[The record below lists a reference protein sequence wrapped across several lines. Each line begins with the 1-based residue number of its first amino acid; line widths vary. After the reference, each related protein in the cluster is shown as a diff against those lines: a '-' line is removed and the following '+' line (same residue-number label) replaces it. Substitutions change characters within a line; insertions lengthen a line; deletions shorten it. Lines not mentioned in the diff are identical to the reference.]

1 MQTCRREAIRGAL
14 LAVLLAAIPVL
25 AQSINQSQL
34 RGTITDS
41 SGAVV
46 AGANVTITDIGTNI
60 SQSTVSNSRG
70 SYAFTALRPSN
81 YKLLVSAATFGSV
94 EKKGITLTVNEESTL
109 DVTLLPPSQTA
120 SVTVESIP
128 TLLDSDSPT
137 LGTDIPSQYLTQ
149 MPLENRDPFGIAFL
163 AAGVTETAGSG
174 VSNSYPAG
182 TNYVSNGQRN
192 ATANILLDGVLITAP
207 EQGEGGNS
215 NLYYQATVE
224 GLQEVKVQNNSF
236 SAEYGGGTV
245 VDEVMKSGTN
255 HVHGSA
261 YWFNQDSIFDARDF
275 YNSGAKPGHL
285 QNQAGFSV
293 GGPIKRNKTFF
304 FADLE
309 SVRANN
315 PVNIVATVPTADEIN
330 GNFSGAMTYDQNG
343 NPVLNQIF
351 DPFQIDPA
359 SQMRPAYYQN
369 TIPQNE
375 IDPVGQAIL
384 KLYPKPSNAGDAVTG
399 ANNYRDVVLGT
410 SNSLQI
416 DVKADQQF
424 NPKSSLSVRYSS
436 ILGSGSTPTVMGDNE
451 FNDGTKYTSQA
462 YNDGINYTYVPTA
475 NTLWISTFGLDRVA
489 QPTQNNHYPA
499 PTTVGFPAYLEQDG
513 ISRMPSIIM
522 ENSPWSSLFD
532 QCCVDTH
539 FAHTLLNYSS
549 SFSWTHGQHTLK
561 AGGQQQIFYNNFFQP
576 NYPDGYF
583 SFSQDVTAQ
592 EPYNA
597 TNPYDI
603 QGNDFAS
610 LLIGW
615 GDPGGSA
622 INVTQ
627 SVADKS
633 LQTGFYVQDDWRA
646 TPKLT
651 LNVGVRYQWDSPY
664 TERHNNS
671 QFSDMTGDSGITVP
685 DLPGQS
691 GTLKG
696 TTIFA
701 GSSRRSI
708 PASLTDVGPR
718 LGFEYLVH
726 PTTVVRG
733 GAGLYFGYGVATNFQ
748 YPGAAHISS
757 PEVFF
762 TEDGEITR
770 DATLENPFNGG
781 VPAAQGQEYGKL
793 ALWGLS
799 NQNNLGTQAAKD
811 ANIYQWNL
819 GIQQALPAKIVVSI
833 NYSANRSTFLPW
845 AGTDNRNFI
854 PSSVRRQYSSGD
866 TLAGGNNP
874 GGLNQPYPNPF
885 LSLFS
890 GASATLNVPS
900 SRYGTAPTLPILN
913 VLRPYPQFD
922 GVFEEYKIIGASSW
936 YNALQVVFQKREGKY
951 VNFEG
956 NYTWSKNTDDSSA
969 GNNDWVGSLGSGFP
983 QELDNLKAEWSASAS
998 DATNRFV
1005 LAGMFQLPVGRGS
1018 LIGANMNRAFDAVV
1032 GGWQLTTLI
1041 TFQSGQPIDVHM
1053 GTGRIADGNQRP
1065 NVLCSTH
1072 ELTTGI
1078 SIHKAGQYG
1087 LPYLNSNCFA
1097 DPGDQQPGNAPRYI
1111 SQLRSDGIH
1120 QADLSLEKA
1129 HDFGGEKGKLEF
1141 HVDCFNC
1148 TNTERFGLPDSGY
1161 EASTFGVIS
1170 STAGGAL
1177 PRNMQLGVRYQF

>member
-1 MQTCRREAIRGAL
+1 MKWCRGAAIGGTFL
-14 LAVLLAAIPVL
+14 GVLLAAIPAL
-25 AQSINQSQL
+25 AQSLNQSQL

-60 SQSTVSNSRG
+60 AQSTVSNSRG
-70 SYAFTALRPSN
+70 GYAFTALKPSN
-81 YKLLVSAATFGSV
+81 YKLLVSAKTFGPV
-94 EKKGITLTVNEESTL
+94 EKDGITLTVNQESTL
-109 DVTLLPPSQTA
+109 DVTLLPSNQTA

-128 TLLDSDSPT
+128 TLLDADSPT

-163 AAGVTETAGSG
+163 AAGVTESPGSG
-174 VSNSYPAG
+174 IMDSYPAG
-182 TNYVSNGQRN
+182 TNFISNGQRN
-192 ATANILLDGVLITAP
+192 STANILLDGVLITAP

-275 YNSGAKPGHL
+275 YNSGPKPGHL

-293 GGPIKRNKTFF
+293 GGPIVKSKTFF

-309 SVRANN
+309 SVTASN
-315 PVNIVATVPTADEIN
+315 PVNIVATVPTADEIS
-330 GNFSGAMTYDQNG
+330 GNFSQAMTYDQNG
-343 NPVLNQIF
+343 NPILNQIF
-351 DPFQIDPA
+351 DPFQINPA
-359 SQMRPAYYQN
+359 TQVRPAYNQN
-369 TIPQNE
+369 TIPSGE
-375 IDPVGQAIL
+375 IDSVGQAIM
-384 KLYPKPSNAGDAVTG
+384 KLYPKPNSAGDAVTG
-399 ANNYRDVVLGT
+399 SNNFRDVVLST
-410 SNSLQI
+410 SNSLQVDAKI
-416 DVKADQQF
+416 DQQF
-424 NPKSSLSVRYSS
+424 TPKSSLSVRYSS
-436 ILGSGSTPTVMGDNE
+436 IIGSGATPTVLGDGE
-451 FNDGTKYTSQA
+451 FNDGTAYTSQA
-462 YNDGINYTYVPTA
+462 FNDGINYTYAPSA
-475 NTLWISTFGLDRVA
+475 NTLWISTFGLDRVY
-489 QPTQNNHYPA
+489 QPTQNNKYPA
-499 PTTVGFPAYLEQDG
+499 PTAVGFPAYLEQDG

-522 ENSPWSSLFD
+522 EDAAWTSIFD

-583 SFSQDVTAQ
+583 SFAQDVTAQ
-592 EPYNA
+592 MPYN
-597 TNPYDI
+597 TDNGI

-615 GDPGGSA
+615 GDPTASA

-633 LQTGFYVQDDWRA
+633 LQTGFYVQDDWRVS
-646 TPKLT
+646 PKLT
-651 LNVGVRYQWDSPY
+651 VNLGVRYQWDTPY

-685 DLPGQS
+685 GIPGYS

-701 GSSRRSI
+701 SPSMRSV
-708 PASLTDVGPR
+708 PTNFSDVGPR

-748 YPGAAHISS
+748 YPGTAYTSS

-762 TEDGEITR
+762 TEDGELTR

-781 VPAAQGQEYGKL
+781 VPPAQGQEYGKL
-793 ALWGLS
+793 AEWGLS

-819 GIQQALPAKIVVSI
+819 GIQQAFPAKVVVSI

-854 PSSVRRQYSSGD
+854 ASSTRRQLSSVYLNDPASNPFQSLFAGPGAMFNVPASQYS
-866 TLAGGNNP
+866 N
-874 GGLNQPYPNPF
+874 
-885 LSLFS
+885 
-890 GASATLNVPS
+890 
-900 SRYGTAPTLPILN
+900 PTLPEINL
-913 VLRPYPQFD
+913 LRPYPQFD
-922 GVFEEYKIIGASSW
+922 GPFQEYKVIGASSW
-936 YNALQVVFQKREGKY
+936 YNALQLVFQKREGKY

-956 NYTWSKNTDDSSA
+956 NYTWSKNMDDSSA
-969 GNNDWVGSLGSGFP
+969 GNNDWVGSFSNGFP
-983 QELDNLKAEWSASAS
+983 QELDHLKAEWSASAS

-1005 LAGMFQLPVGRGS
+1005 LAGMFDLPVGRGA
-1018 LIGANMNRAFDAVV
+1018 LIGGNMNRAFDAVV

-1041 TFQSGQPIDVHM
+1041 TYQTGQPIDVHM
-1053 GTGRIADGNQRP
+1053 GNPRLADGNQRP
-1065 NVLCSTH
+1065 NLTCSAYN
-1072 ELTTGI
+1072 LTTGI
-1078 SIHKAGQYG
+1078 SIHKAGQFG
-1087 LPYLNSNCFA
+1087 LPYLNSNCFS
-1097 DPGDQQPGNAPRYI
+1097 DPGDQQPGNAPRYV
-1111 SQLRSDGIH
+1111 SQLRADGIH

-1141 HVDCFNC
+1141 HIDCFNC
-1148 TNTERFGLPDSGY
+1148 ANTERFGLPDSGY
-1161 EASTFGVIS
+1161 EDPTFGIIS

>member
-1 MQTCRREAIRGAL
+1 MRTGRGVAVQ
-14 LAVLLAAIPVL
+14 AVLLGVL
-25 AQSINQSQL
+25 LSAVPAWAQSINQSQL

-46 AGANVTITDIGTNI
+46 AGAQVTITDTGTSI
-60 SQSTVSNSRG
+60 AQSTVSNGRG

-81 YKLLVSAATFGSV
+81 YKLLVSAKTFGPV
-94 EKKGITLTVNEESTL
+94 EKDGITLTVNQETTL
-109 DVTLLPPSQTA
+109 DVTLLPSSATTN
-120 SVTVESIP
+120 VTVESIP
-128 TLLDSDSPT
+128 PLLDADSPT

-192 ATANILLDGVLITAP
+192 ATANILLDAVLITAP

-215 NLYYQATVE
+215 NTYYQATVE

-275 YNSGAKPGHL
+275 YNSGPKPGHV

-293 GGPIKRNKTFF
+293 GGPIKKNKTFF
-304 FADLE
+304 FVDLE

-330 GNFSGAMTYDQNG
+330 GNFSQAMTYDQNG
-343 NPVLNQIF
+343 NPTLNQIF
-351 DPFQIDPA
+351 DPFQI
-359 SQMRPAYYQN
+359 QGGTRPAYNNN
-369 TIPQNE
+369 TIPSGE
-375 IDPVGQAIL
+375 IDSVGQAIM
-384 KLYPKPSNAGDAVTG
+384 KLYPKPTSAGDAVTG
-399 ANNYRDVVLGT
+399 SNNYRDVILST

-416 DVKADQQF
+416 DAKVDQQF
-424 NPKSSLSVRYSS
+424 NPKSSASVRYSS
-436 ILGSGSTPTVMGDNE
+436 VIGSGSTPTVMGDGE

-462 YNDGINYTYVPTA
+462 FNDGINFTYAPSAT
-475 NTLWISTFGLDRVA
+475 TLWVSTFGLDRVA
-489 QPTQNNHYPA
+489 QPTQNNNYPA
-499 PTTVGFPAYLEQDG
+499 PTTVGFPSYLEQDG

-522 ENSPWSSLFD
+522 EDQAWTSLFD

-583 SFSQDVTAQ
+583 SFAQDVTSEA
-592 EPYNA
+592 PYNA
-597 TNPYDI
+597 LNPYNI

-633 LQTGFYVQDDWRA
+633 LQTGFYVQDDWRVS
-646 TPKLT
+646 PKLT
-651 LNVGVRYQWDSPY
+651 VNLGVRYQWDTPY

-671 QFSDMTGDSGITVP
+671 QFSDMSGDSGITVP
-685 DLPGQS
+685 GIPGYS
-691 GTLKG
+691 GSLKG

-701 GSSRRSI
+701 SSGRRSV
-708 PASLTDVGPR
+708 PTNHTDVGPR
-718 LGFEYLVH
+718 IGFEYLVH

-748 YPGAAHISS
+748 YPGSAYTSS

-762 TEDGEITR
+762 TQDGEVTR

-781 VPAAQGQEYGKL
+781 VPPAQGQEYGKL
-793 ALWGLS
+793 AEWGLS

-854 PSSVRRQYSSGD
+854 PSSVRRKFSSTYLND
-866 TLAGGNNP
+866 P
-874 GGLNQPYPNPF
+874 GPNPF
-885 LSLFS
+885 QSMFA
-890 GASATLNVPS
+890 GAGATFNVPAS
-900 SRYGTAPTLPILN
+900 QYSNSTLPNINL
-913 VLRPYPQFD
+913 LRPYPQFD
-922 GVFEEYKIIGASSW
+922 GVFEEYKVIGASSW
-936 YNALQVVFQKREGKY
+936 YNALQLVFQKREGKY

-969 GNNDWVGSLGSGFP
+969 GNNDWVGSLGNGFP
-983 QELDNLKAEWSASAS
+983 QELDHLKREWSASAS

-1005 LAGMFQLPVGRGS
+1005 LAGMFELPVGRGT

-1041 TFQSGQPIDVHM
+1041 TFQTGQPINVHM
-1053 GTGRIADGNQRP
+1053 GSPRLADGNQRP
-1065 NVLCSTH
+1065 NLTCSAYN
-1072 ELTTGI
+1072 LTNGI

-1087 LPYLNSNCFA
+1087 LPYLNSNCFS

-1111 SQLRSDGIH
+1111 SQLRADGIH

-1129 HDFGGEKGKLEF
+1129 HEFGGEKGKLEF
-1141 HVDCFNC
+1141 HIDCFNC

-1161 EASTFGVIS
+1161 EDPSWGIIA

-1177 PRNMQLGVRYQF
+1177 PRNMQLGIRYQF

>member
-1 MQTCRREAIRGAL
+1 MRICGGAAIVRV
-14 LAVLLAAIPVL
+14 VLGVGLAAVAGL

-34 RGTITDS
+34 RGTIADS

-46 AGANVTITDIGTNI
+46 AGATVTITDTGTNI
-60 SQSTVSNSRG
+60 AQSTVSNSHG
-70 SYAFTALRPSN
+70 SYAFTALKPSN
-81 YKLLVSAATFGSV
+81 YKLLVSARTFGEV
-94 EKKGITLTVNEESTL
+94 EKTGITLTVNQETTL
-109 DVTLLPPSQTA
+109 NVTLLPSSLAA

-128 TLLDSDSPT
+128 TLLDSDSAT
-137 LGTDIPSQYLTQ
+137 LGADIPSEYLTQ

-163 AAGVTETAGSG
+163 AAGVTEAAGSG
-174 VSNSYPAG
+174 TTDNYPAG

-224 GLQEVKVQNNSF
+224 GLQEIKVENNSF

-261 YWFNQDSIFDARDF
+261 YWFNQDSVYDARDF
-275 YNSGAKPGHL
+275 YNSGPKPGHL

-293 GGPIKRNKTFF
+293 GGPIKKNKTFF

-330 GNFSGAMTYDQNG
+330 GNFSSAMTYDGNG
-343 NPVLNQIF
+343 NPIQNQIF
-351 DPFQIDPA
+351 DPFLIDPN
-359 SQMRPAYYQN
+359 SQLRPAYGQN
-369 TIPQNE
+369 TIPTGE
-375 IDPVGQAIL
+375 IDPVGQAIM
-384 KLYPKPSNAGDAVTG
+384 KLYPKPNTAGDAVTG
-399 ANNYRDVVLGT
+399 ANNFRDVVLST

-416 DVKADQQF
+416 DAKIDQQF
-424 NPKSSLSVRYSS
+424 SQRSSLSVRYSD
-436 ILGSGSTPTVMGDNE
+436 IFASGSTPTVMGDGE
-451 FNDGTKYTSQA
+451 FNDGTKYTSRA
-462 YNDGINYTYVPTA
+462 YNDGINYTLAPSA
-475 NTLWISTFGLDRVA
+475 NTLWISTFGLDRVS
-489 QPTQNNHYPA
+489 QPTQNNNYPA
-499 PTTVGFPAYLEQDG
+499 PTSVGFPAYLEQNG
-513 ISRMPSIIM
+513 LSRMPSIIM
-522 ENSPWSSLFD
+522 EDSPWTSLFD
-532 QCCVDTH
+532 QCCVDTN
-539 FAHTLLNYSS
+539 FAHTLLNYAT
-549 SFSWTHGQHTLK
+549 SFSWTKGQHTLK

-576 NYPDGYF
+576 NYPDSYF
-583 SFSQDVTAQ
+583 SFPQDVTAQ
-592 EPYNA
+592 
-597 TNPYDI
+597 TPYDTNNGI

-622 INVTQ
+622 INVGE

-633 LQTGFYVQDDWRA
+633 LQTGFYVQDDWRVN
-646 TPKLT
+646 PKLT
-651 LNVGVRYQWDSPY
+651 VNLGVRYQWDSPY

-671 QFSDMTGDSGITVP
+671 QFSDTVGDSGITVP
-685 DLPGQS
+685 GLPGQS

-701 GSSRRSI
+701 SPGRRSI
-708 PASLTDVGPR
+708 PTNYSDVGPR

-726 PTTVVRG
+726 PTTVIRG

-748 YPGAAHISS
+748 YPGAAYTSS
-757 PEVFF
+757 PTVFF
-762 TEDGEITR
+762 TQDGELTR

-781 VPAAQGQEYGKL
+781 VPPAQGAEYGKL

-811 ANIYQWNL
+811 GNIYQWNL
-819 GIQQALPAKIVVSI
+819 GIQQAFPAKIVISI

-845 AGTDNRNFI
+845 SGTDNRNFI
-854 PSSVRRQYSSGD
+854 ASSVREQYTSDELNAPVANPFQPLFAGPGAIFNVPASQYSNS
-866 TLAGGNNP
+866 
-874 GGLNQPYPNPF
+874 
-885 LSLFS
+885 
-890 GASATLNVPS
+890 
-900 SRYGTAPTLPILN
+900 TLPQINL
-913 VLRPYPQFD
+913 LRPFPQFD
-922 GVFEEYKIIGASSW
+922 GPFQEYKVIEASSW
-936 YNALQVVFQKREGKY
+936 YNAMQVVFQKREGRY

-956 NYTWSKNTDDSSA
+956 NYTWSKNTDSSSA
-969 GNNDWVGSLGSGFP
+969 GNNNWVGTVGAGFP
-983 QELDNLKAEWSASAS
+983 QELDNLKAEWAASAS

-1005 LAGMFQLPVGRGS
+1005 LAGIFDLPIGRGT
-1018 LIGANMNRAFDAVV
+1018 LIGGDMNRALDLVI
-1032 GGWQLTTLI
+1032 GGWQLTTLFTI
-1041 TFQSGQPIDVHM
+1041 QSGQPLPIHM
-1053 GTGRIADGNQRP
+1053 GNARLADGSQRP
-1065 NVLCSTH
+1065 NVLCSAYA
-1072 ELTTGI
+1072 LTTGI
-1078 SIHKAGQYG
+1078 SIHKAGEYG

-1111 SQLRSDGIH
+1111 SQLRGDGIH
-1120 QADLSLEKA
+1120 QADVSLEKA

-1148 TNTERFGLPDSGY
+1148 TNTERFGLPDTGY
-1161 EASTFGVIS
+1161 QDSTFGVIS